1 MDEYTVTEAAAAL
14 GLTRNGVLKRIKRGD
29 MAARRIGG
37 RFLVI
42 PAAEIERWKALG
54 PQKPGPKRR
63 YADEGKETR

>member
-1 MDEYTVTEAAAAL
+1 MDEYTVTEAATAL

-42 PAAEIERWKALG
+42 PAAEIERWKSLG
-54 PQKPGPKRR
+54 PKKPGPRR
-63 YADEGKETR
+63 RHTDEGTETR